1 MRRLISSNADA
12 AQMYHHLRYVG
23 PIGQTVAT
31 NMLQKLRRKL
41 CMSPEDEPCATVAA
55 HLE

>member
-23 PIGQTVAT
+23 PIGQKVAT

-41 CMSPEDEPCATVAA
+41 CMSPEDEPRATMAA